1 MECITRMEK
10 VIETTKRKIKKFV
23 KFMRFSST
31 ILDLS
36 YLIQREDWISRDL
49 RGILK
54 DREIGE
60 RILVTFQEG
69 FQAI

>member
-54 DREIGE
+54 DRGIGE
-60 RILVTFQEG
+60 RILVTFQ
-69 FQAI
+69 

>member
-23 KFMRFSST
+23 KFMCFSST